1 MVPTMQQQHPSR
13 RPLAVLVLVLALLAT
28 TLACTGQRPA
38 GPLPGRG
45 LWISTAE
52 VRALPMSGAA
62 WANVRE
68 AALAG
73 WGRVD
78 LADNGSTHDTSTLAG
93 ALVAVRTGDEA
104 LRNRVRAALAEVAA
118 TTRFA
123 RVLEVSR
130 SIPSYVIAADLVG
143 LDPVQDRAFRAFL
156 SRLRTLPLEGH
167 SGGDSLLAT
176 ALRSPSNWGT
186 MARAAMVAIDLYL
199 GDRTQLSQIAT
210 AHRAFL
216 GERVASQLVFS
227 DTAWHADP
235 RSRAGINRRGAT
247 IAGRLNVDGVLPED
261 QRRTGEPS
269 GSSAPQGSY
278 PWEALQ
284 GAMVAATL
292 LDRAGVVDFAA
303 GDDAL
308 RRAFGW
314 LTGPNANP
322 AEGDD
327 LWQPW
332 LINSIRGTTFPTSA
346 TKSPGKNMAWT
357 DWTHA
362 PGSPAGG
369 RRATATAG

>member
-1 MVPTMQQQHPSR
+1 MHPLR
-13 RPLAVLVLVLALLAT
+13 RTLTVLAIALLALVPS
-28 TLACTGQRPA
+28 LACSSSRPA
-38 GPLPGRG
+38 PATARRG
-45 LWISTAE
+45 LWISAAE
-52 VRALPMSGAA
+52 VRALPTSGAA

-68 AALAG
+68 AALAD
-73 WGRVD
+73 WGHVD
-78 LADNGSTHDTSTLAG
+78 LADNNSDHDTSTLAG
-93 ALVAVRTGDEA
+93 ALVAVRTGDPA
-104 LRNRVRAALAEVAA
+104 LTSRVRAALAQVAG

-123 RVLEVSR
+123 RVLEMSR

-143 LDPVQDRAFRAFL
+143 LSPTQDRAFRAFL

-186 MARAAMVAIDLYL
+186 MARAAMAAIDLYL
-199 GDRTQLSQIAT
+199 GDRAQLAQIAT

-216 GERVASQLVFS
+216 GERVADQLVFS
-227 DTAWHADP
+227 DTAWHANP
-235 RSRAGINRRGAT
+235 RDKAGINRRGAA
-247 IAGRLNVDGVLPED
+247 IGRMPVDGVLPED

-269 GSSAPQGSY
+269 GATAPRGSY

-284 GAMVAATL
+284 GAMVTAVL
-292 LDRAGVVDFAA
+292 LDRAGVVGFAA

-308 RRAFGW
+308 RRAFTW
-314 LTGPNANP
+314 LSGPNGNP
-322 AEGDD
+322 ADGDD

-332 LINSIRGTTFPTSA
+332 LMNSIRGTSFPTAA

-369 RRATATAG
+369 RRTASATA